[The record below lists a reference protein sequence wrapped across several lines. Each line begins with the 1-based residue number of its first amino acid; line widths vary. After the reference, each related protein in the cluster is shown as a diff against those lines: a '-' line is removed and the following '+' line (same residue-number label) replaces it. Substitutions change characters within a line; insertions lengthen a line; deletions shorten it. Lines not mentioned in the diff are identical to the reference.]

1 MMDTPPSASPGAQPA
16 PSPTPPAPPPE
27 LPVNVANTKRKS
39 PFAEDDFQH
48 AMQVREL
55 FNRARSS
62 RRPLMAQW
70 RRNYRVLWNRSW
82 PDQAEP
88 WMPNPKVSQV
98 FPVYLSWVGWMTDQ
112 RPTIE
117 VQPAAQPFSPF
128 ADLYQSV
135 TDDMN
140 TLMARN
146 MAEYEG
152 DGEIVK
158 MLSDTFTYGIGY
170 TKTEWNPWLADGMGD
185 ARFKRVDPFT
195 VYPDPHAR
203 DEDSLTY
210 IVEAKTMTVT
220 DLDRAY
226 PGAAKLLNGRFSAE
240 GIDEAPHRLEE
251 TTSSTQ
257 SRVRLGSVDGEATRW
272 GSGGNNKG
280 MTGVIRE
287 EPVVTMLECWRRYHT
302 TEKIDNDT
310 SRVIDGW
317 WLSVVVENVVLLSC
331 DSSDVNAYG
340 RHPYDRNVMV
350 DVGEWY
356 GPSMVEYLA
365 SPQTSINRTLAMIE
379 QNVAL
384 MGNPIM
390 RESRRSSSRRE
401 RITNRPGQRVTGEK
415 DQVDWLNPPQM
426 NPQVVERL
434 MGVYKQEIMN
444 IAGTEMI
451 SGKMPGGRNAEGV
464 VDSIQDSAFVRVRL
478 HLRELERCLRG
489 VAIKMA
495 ATIAEFYTEPRV
507 VATIGPDG
515 QKSVQALRARH
526 FYTRDSKNPD
536 ENQPLRFTVVADAG
550 SQLPTSRQA
559 RAAESERLF
568 ALGAIDVL
576 ELLKA
581 KQWPNHAVVA
591 KRIMEQQAASGT
603 LGQPPGARQR
613 AGRNT

>member
-1 MMDTPPSASPGAQPA
+1 MDTPAPASI
-16 PSPTPPAPPPE
+16 PAPPPE
-27 LPVNVANTKRKS
+27 LPVNEAGTTRKS
-39 PFAEDDFQH
+39 PFGEDKLGE
-48 AMQVREL
+48 AMQVREM
-55 FNRARSS
+55 FNRARSA

-70 RRNYRVLWNRSW
+70 RRNYRVLWNRAW
-82 PDQAEP
+82 ADQAEP

-117 VQPAAQPFSPF
+117 VQPATQPFSPF
-128 ADLYQSV
+128 ADMYQQV
-135 TDDMN
+135 TQDMN

-170 TKTEWNPWLADGMGD
+170 TKTEWNAWLADGFGD
-185 ARFKRVDPFT
+185 ARFTRRDPFT
-195 VYPDPHAR
+195 IYPDPHAR
-203 DEDSLTY
+203 DEDTLSY
-210 IVEAKTMTVT
+210 IIEAKTMTVT
-220 DLDRAY
+220 DVDRAF
-226 PGAAKLLNGRFSAE
+226 PGAKKLLAGKYMSE
-240 GIDEAPHRLEE
+240 TVDEAPHRLDD
-251 TTSSTQ
+251 TTNAGQ
-257 SRVRLGSVDGEATRW
+257 PRARMGSVDALATRW
-272 GSGGNNKG
+272 ANNTGRNSGSQLF
-280 MTGVIRE
+280 E

-302 TEKIDNDT
+302 YEPVDNET
-310 SRVIDGW
+310 SKVIEGW
-317 WLSVVVENVVLLSC
+317 WLSIVVDNVVLLSC

-340 RHPYDRNVMV
+340 KHPFDRNVLV

-356 GPSMVEYLA
+356 GPSMVEYLQ

-384 MGNPIM
+384 MGNPVM
-390 RESRRSSSRRE
+390 RESRRAASRNQRLS
-401 RITNRPGQRVTGEK
+401 NRPGQRVTAEK

-434 MGVYKQEIMN
+434 MGVYKAEIAN

-451 SGKMPGGRNAEGV
+451 SGKMPSGRNAEGV

-515 QKSVQALRARH
+515 QHTVQALRARH
-526 FYTRDSKNPD
+526 FYTRDSQNPD
-536 ENQPLRFTVVADAG
+536 ENEPLRFTVVADAG

-559 RAAESERLF
+559 RAAEAERLF
-568 ALGAIDVL
+568 ALGAIDAL

-591 KRIMEQQAASGT
+591 KRIMEQQAQAGV